1 METFKYIFVC
11 LAASILAVSCT
22 KTEEPT
28 GGGNNE
34 IRFATAD
41 ENIWTRG
48 MPVTSNAD
56 IPDMGVFGYYT
67 GNGTTNN
74 WAAHGATA
82 QPGFMNN
89 VQINHTGGIWSY
101 DDPVNWPQAA
111 DANVS
116 FFAYSPY
123 ATAANG
129 ITMNASTGIPSIT
142 YTVPTNC
149 SDQPDLMV
157 SALLK
162 DRNRINNGSSPVNF
176 EMRHALTCIGFKAS
190 GNGERI
196 TKITAKGVKISG
208 VLTVAEDGTPSWDT
222 SAAGSG
228 NFEATVDDGIY
239 LGALAQLVN
248 TGGGYLIGR

>member
-22 KTEEPT
+22 KTEEPYS
-28 GGGNNE
+28 GGSGE

-48 MPVTSNAD
+48 MPVTSNAE
-56 IPDMGVFGYYT
+56 IPDMGVFAYYT
-67 GNGTTNN
+67 GNGTANN
-74 WAAHGATA
+74 WIAQGASAT
-82 QPGFMNN
+82 PNFMNN
-89 VQINHTGGIWSY
+89 VQIDHAGGVWSY
-101 DDPVNWPQAA
+101 DDIKHWPQAA

-142 YTVPTNC
+142 YTVPSNC

-162 DRNRINNGSSPVNF
+162 DRNRVNNGSSPVNF
-176 EMRHALTCIGFKAS
+176 QLGHALT
-190 GNGERI
+190 
-196 TKITAKGVKISG
+196 
-208 VLTVAEDGTPSWDT
+208 T
-222 SAAGSG
+222 S
-228 NFEATVDDGIY
+228 
-239 LGALAQLVN
+239 
-248 TGGGYLIGR
+248 